1 VEAEP
6 AVADPG
12 PPQAPP
18 HALPKAKPRA
28 KAKLR
33 VWQKLTIAILFVI
46 QVPVAILF
54 YTPAAIIALT
64 GIGLP
69 VSFILMGIGSS
80 PATLAMNRKRA
91 WQAIKPAP
99 VATGAGIP
107 SADQAAMAT
116 RP

>member
-1 VEAEP
+1 MEAEP
-6 AVADPG
+6 AVANPN
-12 PPQAPP
+12 PPKAPP
-18 HALPKAKPRA
+18 NAKA

-54 YTPAAIIALT
+54 YTPAAVIALT

-91 WQAIKPAP
+91 WQEIKPAQ
-99 VATGAGIP
+99 VGTSAGIP
-107 SADQAAMAT
+107 SMDQTAVAR